1 MAKDIKNVIP
11 KQQTDKLI
19 ARVKE
24 QKKRIT
30 SLEKEN
36 HVLKK
41 LNELNK
47 EKISKLRE
55 EQEKLITLYNMG
67 LAKVEEMKTQYEKE
81 IKLSKEMRN
90 DYEAKMKQFIE
101 YFDSGE

>member
-24 QKKRIT
+24 QKRRIT

-55 EQEKLITLYNMG
+55 EQEKLIALYNMG
-67 LAKVEEMKTQYEKE
+67 LAKVEEMKAQYEKE

-90 DYEAKMKQFIE
+90 DYEAKMKQFIK